1 MRARGCSGSGGGSGS
16 SSEDSCPGDSTET
29 EECIS
34 AGCPGIVDGDIS
46 QFLKVFFNNKI

>member
-1 MRARGCSGSGGGSGS
+1 MRARGCSGGGGGS

-34 AGCPGIVDGDIS
+34 AECLGIVDGDIS
-46 QFLKVFFNNKI
+46 PFLKVFFNNKI

>member
-1 MRARGCSGSGGGSGS
+1 MRARGCSGGGCGSGS

-34 AGCPGIVDGDIS
+34 AECPGKVNGDTS
-46 QFLKVFFNNKI
+46 PFLMVFFISKI